1 MIINISLCLI
11 CDYFKFIYLFIRY
24 YFFYYKLF
32 THELTICESIRI
44 LVRNET
50 NKTVNNNNNNNNH
63 RNINDLY
70 LTF

>member
-44 LVRNET
+44 LIREMKQIKLST
-50 NKTVNNNNNNNNH
+50 IIIIIIIEILMTY
-63 RNINDLY
+63 I
-70 LTF
+70 

>member
-11 CDYFKFIYLFIRY
+11 CDYFKFIYLFICY

-32 THELTICESIRI
+32 TQNELTICESIRI
-44 LVRNET
+44 LMRNET
-50 NKTVNNNNNNNNH
+50 NKTVNNNNNNNN